1 MTELTGKSIIEL
13 TQAPSINDATNI
25 VVQRQGSPRA
35 EKTQLSEVVKLV
47 TNSTIL
53 NESVQSTISENVSL
67 KLAQHV
73 SASDPHGDRVFTTST
88 MNTHLSSSD
97 PHGDRAY
104 TDNKLNIH
112 SSSTDPHGDRLF
124 TTAAITAHSQA
135 SDPHGDRSY
144 TLSQINVHKVATDPH
159 GDRAHAL
166 SLMNIHKTTEVDPH
180 GDRAYTDGVINTHK
194 NEVDPHG
201 LKSLINTL
209 LDEHNTSTS
218 SHGLDVKFAE
228 IPNTVNSTV
237 NATLSQ
243 RIGTTIAPLVSGK
256 VPDQYI
262 KTNILFSNLAQFPT
276 TGAVNV
282 LYIDTLTRKM
292 YVWASGGYKDISP
305 TVELSGISLSTDN
318 VAQGSNP
325 DRQYLTAS
333 LKTTY
338 DSKLSNITSTGGGT
352 KSMHLVSK
360 TGSNAFVKGLD
371 SDSSIKIT
379 DRGDSLVLNTDY
391 YKFVAKYN
399 STVKLDSQTKLLKA
413 IDTNDI
419 VTIEGDVFAYAYKE
433 AGDVKLIDFYNTWNV
448 KAVVATTGTSTPVP
462 SPTNLVISSNGL
474 VVSGSGTAST
484 TAQIYSDT
492 NQLLGSATTISD
504 GTFTITF
511 GSPELTGRRLK
522 AYTVTP
528 EGNRSKPTYFF
539 SNNTTTIKTIDCI
552 SISSN
557 GLTLRGNTSRAS
569 TVKVFNSSNTELG
582 SATANTYGNFTI
594 TLSSAVQTGDTIR
607 IEATLGTT
615 LSTSIPSYLVTIKD
629 IQAPYDIEYNLD
641 RTVFTGKA
649 EPLSTITFS
658 TTAMTINAVT
668 KADGS
673 FAIYSFANPISGGGD
688 LAIEVKQ
695 ETRVNG
701 ILLRLNQLS
710 VKVAE
715 DPVVKDA
722 IGTYSTAFLSKTVT
736 PLLGTAG
743 NATFDVLLDSMIKDI
758 ELVGTSPTGK
768 ELVWEANL
776 KIIKKNIGE

>member
-1 MTELTGKSIIEL
+1 MAELTGKSIIEL
-13 TQAPSINDATNI
+13 TQAPSINETTNI

-47 TNSTIL
+47 TNSTTL
-53 NESVQSTISENVSL
+53 NESVQSTISDNVSL
-67 KLAQHV
+67 KLGQHV
-73 SASDPHGDRVFTTST
+73 SASDPHGDRLFTTST
-88 MNTHLSSSD
+88 MNNHLRSLD

-104 TDNKLNIH
+104 TDSKVAAH
-112 SSSTDPHGDRLF
+112 SSSVDPHGDRAF
-124 TTAAITAHSQA
+124 TITSITNHSK
-135 SDPHGDRSY
+135 SEDPHGDRAY
-144 TLSQINVHKVATDPH
+144 ALAQINAHKVATDPH

-180 GDRAYTDGVINTHK
+180 GDRAYTDGVVNTHK
-194 NEVDPHG
+194 DETDPHG
-201 LKSLINTL
+201 LKSLITTL
-209 LDEHNTSTS
+209 LNEHNTSNS

-262 KTNILFSNLAQFPT
+262 RTNILFSNLAQFPT
-276 TGAVNV
+276 TGSLNV

-325 DRQYLTAS
+325 DRQYLTAD
-333 LKTTY
+333 LKANY
-338 DSKLSNITSTGGGT
+338 DSKLSNITSTGSG
-352 KSMHLVSK
+352 KSVHLVSK
-360 TGSNAFVKGLD
+360 TGANAFVRGLD
-371 SDSSIKIT
+371 SDSSISIT
-379 DRGDSLVLNTDY
+379 DRGDSLVLNTNY

-399 STVKLDSQTKLLKA
+399 GTVKLDSKTELLKA
-413 IDTNDI
+413 IDENDI
-419 VTIEGDVFAYAYKE
+419 VTLEGDVFAYAYKE

-448 KAVVATTGTSTPVP
+448 KAVVATTGTSTPIS

-474 VVSGSGTAST
+474 VVSGSGIPSSTAE
-484 TAQIYSDT
+484 IYSDT

-552 SISSN
+552 SISAD
-557 GLTLRGNTSRAS
+557 GLKVRGNTSRAS
-569 TVKVFNSSNTELG
+569 TVKVFNSSNIELG
-582 SATANTYGNFTI
+582 SATANSYGNFTI
-594 TLSSAVQTGDTIR
+594 TLSSAVKTGDTIR

-658 TTAMTINAVT
+658 TTAISINAVT

-673 FAIYSFANPISGGGD
+673 FAIYSFANPIAGGGD
-688 LAIEVKQ
+688 LAVEVKQ
-695 ETRVNG
+695 ETRTNG
-701 ILLRLNQLS
+701 ILLKLNQLDA
-710 VKVAE
+710 KVAD

-722 IGTYSTAFLSKTVT
+722 IGTHSTSFLNKTVT
-736 PLLGTAG
+736 PILGTAG

>member
-13 TQAPSINDATNI
+13 TQAPSISETTNI

-35 EKTQLSEVVKLV
+35 EKTQLSEVVHLV
-47 TNSTIL
+47 TNSTTL
-53 NESVQSTISENVSL
+53 NESVQSSILETTSLSMGQHISSV
-67 KLAQHV
+67 
-73 SASDPHGDRVFTTST
+73 DPHGDRAFST
-88 MNTHLSSSD
+88 NQLNTHLSSSD

-104 TDNKLNIH
+104 TDSKLNIH
-112 SSSTDPHGDRLF
+112 SAS
-124 TTAAITAHSQA
+124 
-135 SDPHGDRSY
+135 SDPHGDRAF
-144 TLSQINVHKVATDPH
+144 TTGAINTHTTATDPH
-159 GDRAHAL
+159 GDRAYTL
-166 SLMNIHKTTEVDPH
+166 SQIASHKTATDPH
-180 GDRAYTDGVINTHK
+180 GDRAYALSIMNIHKSTEIDPHGDRLYTDNKLIEHTTDT
-194 NEVDPHG
+194 DPHG
-201 LKSLINTL
+201 LVTLVNTL
-209 LDEHNTSTS
+209 LNEHNTNSA
-218 SHGLDVKFAE
+218 SHDLTNKFAQ
-228 IPNTVNSTV
+228 IPTTVTNTVNS
-237 NATLSQ
+237 NLSQ
-243 RIGTTIAPLVSGK
+243 KLGTVIAPLVSGK

-262 KTNILFSNLAQFPT
+262 RTTVVFSNLVQFPT
-276 TGAVNV
+276 TGVANT
-282 LYIDTLTRKM
+282 LYVDTATRKM
-292 YVWASGGYKDISP
+292 YIWVTGGYKDISP

-325 DRQYLTAS
+325 ARQYLTAE
-333 LKTTY
+333 LKTNY
-338 DSKLSNITSTGGGT
+338 DAKLSNITSTGSGN
-352 KSMHLVSK
+352 SSHLVSK
-360 TGSNAFVKGLD
+360 TGANAFVKGLD
-371 SDSSIKIT
+371 SDSSIKIV

-433 AGDVKLIDFYNTWNV
+433 AGDVKLLDFYNTWNV
-448 KAVVATTGTSTPVP
+448 KAVVTTTGTSTPITP
-462 SPTNLVISSNGL
+462 PTNLVISSNGL
-474 VVSGSGTAST
+474 VVSGLGTPSS

-492 NQLLGSATTISD
+492 NQLLGTATTISD

-522 AYTVTP
+522 AYTLTP

-539 SNNTTTIKTIDCI
+539 SNNTTSIKTIDCI

-569 TVKVFNSSNTELG
+569 TVKVFNSGNTELG
-582 SATANTYGNFTI
+582 SATANDYGNFTI
-594 TLSSAVQTGDTIR
+594 TLSSAVQTGDTVR
-607 IEATLGTT
+607 IEASLGTSLT
-615 LSTSIPSYLVTIKD
+615 TSIPSYLITIKD

-658 TTAMTINAVT
+658 TTVISINAVT

-673 FAIYSFANPISGGGD
+673 FAIYSFANPIIGGGE
-688 LAIEVKQ
+688 LAVEVKQ

-701 ILLRLNQLS
+701 ILLRLNQLDA
-710 VKVAE
+710 KVAE
-715 DPVVKDA
+715 DPVVKDSLGSA
-722 IGTYSTAFLSKTVT
+722 STAFLSKTVT
-736 PLLGTAG
+736 PVLGTSG
-743 NATFDVLLDSMIKDI
+743 NATFDILLDSMIKDI

>member
-1 MTELTGKSIIEL
+1 M
-13 TQAPSINDATNI
+13 
-25 VVQRQGSPRA
+25 
-35 EKTQLSEVVKLV
+35 
-47 TNSTIL
+47 
-53 NESVQSTISENVSL
+53 
-67 KLAQHV
+67 
-73 SASDPHGDRVFTTST
+73 
-88 MNTHLSSSD
+88 
-97 PHGDRAY
+97 
-104 TDNKLNIH
+104 
-112 SSSTDPHGDRLF
+112 
-124 TTAAITAHSQA
+124 
-135 SDPHGDRSY
+135 
-144 TLSQINVHKVATDPH
+144 
-159 GDRAHAL
+159 
-166 SLMNIHKTTEVDPH
+166 
-180 GDRAYTDGVINTHK
+180 
-194 NEVDPHG
+194 
-201 LKSLINTL
+201 
-209 LDEHNTSTS
+209 
-218 SHGLDVKFAE
+218 
-228 IPNTVNSTV
+228 
-237 NATLSQ
+237 SQ

-262 KTNILFSNLAQFPT
+262 RTNILFSNLAQFPT
-276 TGAVNV
+276 TGSLNV

-325 DRQYLTAS
+325 DRQYLTAD
-333 LKTTY
+333 LKANY
-338 DSKLSNITSTGGGT
+338 DSKLSNITSTGSG
-352 KSMHLVSK
+352 KSVHLVSK
-360 TGSNAFVKGLD
+360 TGANAFVRGLD
-371 SDSSIKIT
+371 SDSSISIT
-379 DRGDSLVLNTDY
+379 DRGDSLVLNTNY

-399 STVKLDSQTKLLKA
+399 GTVKLDSKTELLKA
-413 IDTNDI
+413 IDENDI
-419 VTIEGDVFAYAYKE
+419 VTLEGDVFAYAYKE

-448 KAVVATTGTSTPVP
+448 KAVVATTGTSTPIA

-484 TAQIYSDT
+484 TAEIYSDT

-539 SNNTTTIKTIDCI
+539 SNNTTSIKAIDCI
-552 SISSN
+552 SISSD
-557 GLTLRGNTSRAS
+557 GLKLRGNTSRAS

-582 SATANTYGNFTI
+582 SATANDYGNFTV
-594 TLSSAVQTGDTIR
+594 TLSSAVHTGDTVR

-615 LSTSIPSYLVTIKD
+615 LTASVPSYLVTIKD

-658 TTAMTINAVT
+658 TTAISINAVT

-673 FAIYSFANPISGGGD
+673 FAIYSFANPIAGSGD
-688 LAIEVKQ
+688 LAVEVKQ
-695 ETRVNG
+695 ETRTNG
-701 ILLRLNQLS
+701 ILLKLNQLDA
-710 VKVAE
+710 KVAD

-722 IGTYSTAFLSKTVT
+722 IGTHSTSFLNKTVT
-736 PLLGTAG
+736 PILGTAG